1 MTALGFADRH
11 ECMSDRWEIRY
22 LRHVEKTTGK
32 SLSAIAKLAGVS
44 STTLTR
50 PVNSPDHKFT
60 IKQTTLEAV
69 ERATGIPF
77 GGFRGDPAT
86 PLRVENGDPAP
97 DDTSLVPVYQVEAS
111 AGPGSVVE
119 SEQQVHSLAFPPFY
133 LRKIAGRTANGLAVI
148 TVKGDSMEPTLP
160 DDSIVLVDTTKK
172 NLGYDGL
179 FVLLIDDV
187 LHVKRIGRGTRP
199 GHVMIIS
206 DNKDLHP
213 AFERA
218 IEDVEAIG
226 KVLWYGRK
234 V

>member
-1 MTALGFADRH
+1 MRYTSRMTEMHERLQEARRAAGFEKASDAAQAFGWAYSTYAGH
-11 ECMSDRWEIRY
+11 ENGSRGIKAQTAREYARRFKVSPEW
-22 LRHVEKTTGK
+22 LLFG
-32 SLSAIAKLAGVS
+32 AGG
-44 STTLTR
+44 
-50 PVNSPDHKFT
+50 
-60 IKQTTLEAV
+60 LE
-69 ERATGIPF
+69 TPM
-77 GGFRGDPAT
+77 PA
-86 PLRVENGDPAP
+86 RVENGDPVP
-97 DDTSLVPVYQVEAS
+97 DQTTLVPVYDVTAS
-111 AGPGSVVE
+111 AGHGAVVE
-119 SEQQVHSLAFPPFY
+119 AEEQVHSLAFPPFY

-148 TVKGDSMEPTLP
+148 AVKGDSMEPTLP

-179 FVLLIDDV
+179 FVLLIDEV